1 MGRAVRT
8 FRKSRLNSKRKKR
21 LDLRRR
27 KKRQVEKGGKIEGEE
42 GGLKVVEKV
51 VEIVDERWEQVW
63 RIEFDFVVC
72 FHKGLEYEKCLELS
86 IEKTHSA
93 FIRFLYSASSSSSEN
108 SISAAATSSSQTLL
122 ASLPFKL
129 LRSRVKTN

>member
-1 MGRAVRT
+1 
-8 FRKSRLNSKRKKR
+8 LNSKRKKR

-27 KKRQVEKGGKIEGEE
+27 KKRQVEKGGKIEEEEE

-72 FHKGLEYEKCLELS
+72 FAKGSKSEKCS
-86 IEKTHSA
+86 NC
-93 FIRFLYSASSSSSEN
+93 R
-108 SISAAATSSSQTLL
+108 
-122 ASLPFKL
+122 
-129 LRSRVKTN
+129 